1 MKSHTKRK
9 SGFTLLEVIV
19 SSVVLVIVFLSSLE
33 AIQQSFAISSLQR
46 DITLA
51 GQIAQ
56 SKIEDLRL
64 TPWANLSTANGNFNV
79 SQFGNGIE
87 PTILSRF
94 TANCSVVGQVGRTDS
109 FDRVIITVNW
119 TSLNG
124 QPHVRRYET
133 LMGKFGLSDYFV
145 SNHSVL

>member
-19 SSVVLVIVFLSSLE
+19 SSVVLVIVFLSSLD
-33 AIQQSFAISSLQR
+33 AIQQSFVISSLQR

-79 SQFGNGIE
+79 SK
-87 PTILSRF
+87 TITIDGDKYTIRFPEEMANQSIGSTYQLSKWTELENR
-94 TANCSVVGQVGRTDS
+94 S
-109 FDRVIITVNW
+109 NW
-119 TSLNG
+119 HT
-124 QPHVRRYET
+124 
-133 LMGKFGLSDYFV
+133 F
-145 SNHSVL
+145 